1 MSGTVEITSRKELAL
16 MPAQQGPA
24 GDTRA
29 GADDRDRSQVSL
41 WERLDRPSPAP
52 RTTLT
57 PHRIAEAAVA
67 IADTEGLD
75 AVTMRRL
82 ATALGVAPMAAYRY
96 VSGKDELIELMVD
109 FVYGGLPLD
118 TPADGWRETMHA
130 LAVHLRAM
138 SLAHP
143 WITRAATPFSL
154 SPNQLAVPE
163 RAFAALAG
171 HGLDPDTT
179 MAIFRTVAI
188 YVHGSSATEVA
199 LQDLRRARGWSD
211 GDETR
216 AALAPR
222 MSYLMGTGRYP
233 AYLQYLQQATRKDDP
248 DWHFAT
254 GLDCVLDGIATHFGI

>member
-1 MSGTVEITSRKELAL
+1 
-16 MPAQQGPA
+16 MPAQQAPT
-24 GDTRA
+24 GDSDA
-29 GADDRDRSQVSL
+29 AADDRDKPQPSL

-109 FVYGGLPLD
+109 FVYGQLPLD
-118 TPADGWRETMHA
+118 TPADGWREAMHS

-138 SLAHP
+138 NLAHP
-143 WITRAATPFSL
+143 WIARAATPFSL

-163 RAFAALAG
+163 
-171 HGLDPDTT
+171 
-179 MAIFRTVAI
+179 
-188 YVHGSSATEVA
+188 
-199 LQDLRRARGWSD
+199 
-211 GDETR
+211 
-216 AALAPR
+216 
-222 MSYLMGTGRYP
+222 
-233 AYLQYLQQATRKDDP
+233 
-248 DWHFAT
+248 
-254 GLDCVLDGIATHFGI
+254 

>member
-1 MSGTVEITSRKELAL
+1 
-16 MPAQQGPA
+16 MPAQQAPT
-24 GDTRA
+24 GD
-29 GADDRDRSQVSL
+29 DHDQPQPSL
-41 WERLDRPSPAP
+41 WERLDRPAPAP
-52 RTTLT
+52 RSTLT

-67 IADTEGLD
+67 IADTEGLE

-118 TPADGWRETMHA
+118 TPADGWRQTMHA

-143 WITRAATPFSL
+143 WITRAATPFAL

-171 HGLDPDTT
+171 HGLDADTT

-188 YVHGSSATEVA
+188 YTHGSSASEVA
-199 LQDLRRARGWSD
+199 LQDLRRSRGWSD

-216 AALAPR
+216 AGLAPR
-222 MSYLMGTGRYP
+222 MTYLMGTGRYP
-233 AYLQYLQQATRKDDP
+233 AYQRFLHEARRKDDP
-248 DWHFAT
+248 DWHFET
-254 GLDCVLDGIATHFGI
+254 GLDCVLDGIAAHFGI

>member
-1 MSGTVEITSRKELAL
+1 
-16 MPAQQGPA
+16 MPAQQAPTG
-24 GDTRA
+24 
-29 GADDRDRSQVSL
+29 DDRPQPSL
-41 WERLDRPSPAP
+41 WERLDRPAAAP

-67 IADTEGLD
+67 IADAEGLD

-109 FVYGGLPLD
+109 FVYGRLPLD
-118 TPADGWRETMHA
+118 TPSDGWREAMRS

-138 SLAHP
+138 SLTHP
-143 WITRAATPFSL
+143 WLARAATPFSL

-171 HGLDPDTT
+171 HGPDADTT
-179 MAIFRTVAI
+179 MAIFRTVTG
-188 YVHGSSATEVA
+188 YVHGSVSAEIT
-199 LQDLRRARGWSD
+199 LDTQRRDRGWSA

-233 AYLQYLQQATRKDDP
+233 AYQQYLQQATRKDDP
-248 DWHFAT
+248 AWHFET
-254 GLDCVLDGIATHFGI
+254 GLDCVLDGIAAHFGI

>member
-1 MSGTVEITSRKELAL
+1 
-16 MPAQQGPA
+16 MPAQQAPA
-24 GDTRA
+24 GDSDA
-29 GADDRDRSQVSL
+29 AADDRDKPQPSL

-109 FVYGGLPLD
+109 FVYGQLPLD
-118 TPADGWRETMHA
+118 TPADGWREAMRS

-138 SLAHP
+138 NLAHP
-143 WITRAATPFSL
+143 WIARAATPFSL

-163 RAFAALAG
+163 RAFAALAER
-171 HGLDPDTT
+171 GLDADTT
-179 MAIFRTVAI
+179 MAVFRTVAV
-188 YVHGSSATEVA
+188 YVHGSSASEVA
-199 LQDLRRARGWSD
+199 LEDLRRARGWSD

-216 AALAPR
+216 AGLAPR
-222 MSYLMGTGRYP
+222 MTYLMGTGRYP
-233 AYLQYLQQATRKDDP
+233 SYHQYLQQATRKDDP
-248 DWHFAT
+248 DWHFTT
-254 GLDCVLDGIATHFGI
+254 GLDCVLDGIAAHFGI

>member
-1 MSGTVEITSRKELAL
+1 
-16 MPAQQGPA
+16 MPAQQAPT
-24 GDTRA
+24 GDSST
-29 GADDRDRSQVSL
+29 GADDRNQPQPPL

-109 FVYGGLPLD
+109 FVYGQLPLD
-118 TPADGWRETMHA
+118 TPAAGWREAMHS

-138 SLAHP
+138 SLAHA

-163 RAFAALAG
+163 RAFAALAE
-171 HGLDPDTT
+171 HGLDADTT

-216 AALAPR
+216 AGLAPR
-222 MSYLMGTGRYP
+222 MTYLMGTGRYP
-233 AYLQYLQQATRKDDP
+233 TYQRYLQQATRKDDP
-248 DWHFAT
+248 DWHFTT
-254 GLDCVLDGIATHFGI
+254 GLDCVLDGIAAHFGI

>member
-1 MSGTVEITSRKELAL
+1 
-16 MPAQQGPA
+16 MPAQQAPT
-24 GDTRA
+24 GDDHDA
-29 GADDRDRSQVSL
+29 PQPSL
-41 WERLDRPSPAP
+41 WERLDRPAPAP
-52 RTTLT
+52 RSTLT
-57 PHRIAEAAVA
+57 PERIAEAAVA

-109 FVYGGLPLD
+109 SVYGGLPLD
-118 TPADGWRETMHA
+118 APAADWRTTMHA

-143 WITRAATPFSL
+143 WIARAATPFSL
-154 SPNQLAVPE
+154 SPHQLAVPE

-171 HGLDPDTT
+171 HGLDADTT

-188 YVHGSSATEVA
+188 YVHGSSATDIA
-199 LQDLRRARGWSD
+199 LQDLRRSRGWSD

-216 AALAPR
+216 VGLAPR

-233 AYLQYLQQATRKDDP
+233 AYQQYLRQATRKDDP
-248 DWHFAT
+248 DWHFET
-254 GLDCVLDGIATHFGI
+254 GLDCVLDGIAAHFGI